1 MPTRAI
7 TVALEGGH
15 LHMKANVPFVHYPE
29 VTMDRVKTMTFTFDQ
44 GREVIELWFVDILE
58 HPLGQKFVRFA
69 LSGLAHIL
77 AELGCRF
84 ELEGSTVEGLHWTT
98 IRPGHSVLP
107 LDNVVSDSWVP

>member
-7 TVALEGGH
+7 TIALEEGY

-29 VTMDRVKTMTFTFDQ
+29 VTIDRVKTMTFTFDQ

-58 HPLGQKFVRFA
+58 HPLGQNLVRFA

-77 AELGCRF
+77 KELGCRF
-84 ELEGSTVEGLHWTT
+84 ELEDSMVDELNWTT
-98 IRPGHSVLP
+98 IRPGHSVLRIET
-107 LDNVVSDSWVP
+107 LVSDSWVP